1 MDQKG
6 LAFHETMEIHEMINF
21 KTVCMLKS
29 KLMQG
34 ACFDSDLKAMM
45 EKDAQQSIHQMN
57 ELLELYKGAR
67 AF

>member
-1 MDQKG
+1 MDQNG
-6 LAFHETMEIHEMINF
+6 LAFHETMELHEMVNF
-21 KTVCMLKS
+21 KTICLLQS

-34 ACFDSDLKAMM
+34 ACFDSDLKMMM

>member
-1 MDQKG
+1 MDQNG
-6 LAFHETMEIHEMINF
+6 LAFHETMELHEMVNF
-21 KTVCMLKS
+21 KTICLLQS

-34 ACFDSDLKAMM
+34 VCFDSDLKMMM